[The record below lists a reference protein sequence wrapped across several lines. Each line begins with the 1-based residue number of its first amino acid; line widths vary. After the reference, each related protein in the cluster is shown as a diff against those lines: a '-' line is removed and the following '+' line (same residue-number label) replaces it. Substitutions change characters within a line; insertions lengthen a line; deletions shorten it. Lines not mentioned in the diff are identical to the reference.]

1 MQGRSHLPASRASA
15 GSARAPASAPT
26 SAGRAIAGSAG
37 ERASARTSAD
47 GERAGIAPQLRRER
61 ARTSPYGST
70 WLRCP
75 STPPSP
81 SHGTPDRA
89 PAPPARRARARTAPR
104 RYRRWLP
111 GGAAGGSCQAQTQHL
126 LLARADVHLTNLYGR
141 TALHYAAME
150 GIVSA
155 CRALV
160 DAGALPDELDHHGF
174 IAVQHAV
181 LMKRANWDH
190 VDFLIEVIVKKPSEE
205 EMLARRKRAKTT

>member
-1 MQGRSHLPASRASA
+1 MRARSR
-15 GSARAPASAPT
+15 
-26 SAGRAIAGSAG
+26 
-37 ERASARTSAD
+37 
-47 GERAGIAPQLRRER
+47 RAGGAGALSVFSEHKWLDEDVPSPCKLQLHAVKVGFSSGTKQSNLERREL
-61 ARTSPYGST
+61 G
-70 WLRCP
+70 L
-75 STPPSP
+75 
-81 SHGTPDRA
+81 
-89 PAPPARRARARTAPR
+89 
-104 RYRRWLP
+104 
-111 GGAAGGSCQAQTQHL
+111 QQHNTEIVKNL

-150 GIVSA
+150 GNVSA